1 MAAPRMT
8 PQQRRVA
15 MATTVGTTIE
25 WYDFFIYANAVA
37 LVFGGLFFSPLE
49 GPLQQ
54 LIPFA
59 TIGISFLVRPLGAV
73 LMGRLGDRYGRRVVL
88 VLTLVLMG
96 AATTLIGVLPT
107 YASIGAAAPVLL
119 VLLRVV
125 QGFSAGGEWAGAAL
139 MAVEHAPADRRGRFG
154 SFPQLGVPAGMLL
167 AAAVSAAVIVP
178 LGEERY
184 LEWGWRVPFLLS
196 IVLLALGHYIRRR
209 VEESPVFS
217 EMEQSAATEH
227 APLST
232 LLRRHPVKVLQASL
246 VFMGNNGAGYMLVG
260 GYLLNYGTTRLGLD
274 SSLMLNMIMAG
285 SVAWFAS
292 TWYGAVLSDRLG
304 RPRTIGGGYG
314 LLLLWLFPM
323 FWLIG
328 TGEAALVL
336 LALVVF
342 GLLLGLSYGAL
353 SAMYAEHF
361 PAAIRLSGASI
372 SYALGAILGGAF
384 VPTISVWLESE
395 LGSVLWVAAYLA
407 VLVAVS
413 GAAALTFADR
423 RGADLTH
430 RGDEGAPDPAGHR

>member
-8 PQQRRVA
+8 RQQRRVA

-37 LVFGGLFFSPLE
+37 LVFGQLFFSPLE

-54 LIPFA
+54 LVPFA

-88 VLTLVLMG
+88 IVTLVMMG
-96 AATTLIGVLPT
+96 AATTLIGLLPT
-107 YASIGAAAPVLL
+107 YAAIGVAAPILL

-139 MAVEHAPADRRGRFG
+139 MAVEHAPADKRGRFG

-167 AAAVSAAVIVP
+167 AAAVSAAVIAP

-184 LEWGWRVPFLLS
+184 LEWGWRIPFLLS
-196 IVLLALGHYIRRR
+196 IVLLALGHYIRRK
-209 VEESPVFS
+209 VEESPVFA

-232 LLRRHPVKVLQASL
+232 LFRRHPVKVLQASL
-246 VFMGNNGAGYMLVG
+246 VFMGNTGAGYMLVG
-260 GYLLNYGTTRLGLD
+260 GYLLNYGTTKLGLD

-304 RPRTIGGGYG
+304 RPRTIGGGCG
-314 LLLLWLFPM
+314 LLLLWPLPRFRLVGP
-323 FWLIG
+323 G
-328 TGEAALVL
+328 GGAL
-336 LALVVF
+336 
-342 GLLLGLSYGAL
+342 GLLG
-353 SAMYAEHF
+353 
-361 PAAIRLSGASI
+361 P
-372 SYALGAILGGAF
+372 GG
-384 VPTISVWLESE
+384 V
-395 LGSVLWVAAYLA
+395 
-407 VLVAVS
+407 
-413 GAAALTFADR
+413 
-423 RGADLTH
+423 
-430 RGDEGAPDPAGHR
+430 

>member
-8 PQQRRVA
+8 RQQRRVA

-37 LVFGGLFFSPLE
+37 LVFGQLFFSPLE

-54 LIPFA
+54 LVPFA

-88 VLTLVLMG
+88 IVTLVMMG
-96 AATTLIGVLPT
+96 AATTLIGLLPT
-107 YASIGAAAPVLL
+107 YAAIGVAAPILL

-139 MAVEHAPADRRGRFG
+139 MAVEHAPADKRGRFG

-167 AAAVSAAVIVP
+167 AAAVSAAVIAP

-184 LEWGWRVPFLLS
+184 LEWGWRIPFLLS
-196 IVLLALGHYIRRR
+196 IVLLALGHYIRRK
-209 VEESPVFS
+209 VEESPVFA

-232 LLRRHPVKVLQASL
+232 LFRRHPVKVLQASL

-260 GYLLNYGTTRLGLD
+260 GYLLNYGTTKLGLD

-323 FWLIG
+323 FLLIG
-328 TGEAALVL
+328 TGEAVLVL

-361 PAAIRLSGASI
+361 PASIRLSGASI

-384 VPTISVWLESE
+384 VPTISVWLEARFD
-395 LGSVLWVAAYLA
+395 SVLSVAAYLA

-413 GAAALTFADR
+413 GAVALTFADR
-423 RGADLTH
+423 RGADLSH
-430 RGDEGAPDPAGHR
+430 RGDEDAPAPAGHR